1 MDVAGKPIF
10 AGFKLG
16 VEWYID
22 IIFDENYQSDISSQI
37 FQVYVF
43 KAQLDSLF
51 RQQFE
56 LKAASKLQHLKTK
69 PREKCTIIPSSCF
82 SLLIWDI

>member
-37 FQVYVF
+37 FQVNVF
-43 KAQLDSLF
+43 NA
-51 RQQFE
+51 
-56 LKAASKLQHLKTK
+56 
-69 PREKCTIIPSSCF
+69 
-82 SLLIWDI
+82 